1 MAQEALDTA
10 DSVAVDTLAAQA
22 AIVGAEAAQ
31 DAAELAQAA
40 AEAAQV
46 AAEAAQATS
55 PAYDSTV
62 GEALNY
68 VRLNAGETAMEF
80 RTPGEVLGDIGAQA
94 YDADT
99 AKTDV
104 AQTFTISQKGT
115 QTTDDDLSFNL
126 ATTNFFKC
134 TPSAGGALTFTNIP
148 TGQSGMVLL
157 VNGSN
162 YAITAAATTKVG
174 ATTLATISATGTYLL
189 SYYADGTNVFV
200 VNSGALA

>member
-1 MAQEALDTA
+1 MATQVQRRRGTTA
-10 DSVAVDTLAAQA
+10 QHATFT
-22 AIVGAEAAQ
+22 GA
-31 DAAELAQAA
+31 
-40 AEAAQV
+40 
-46 AAEAAQATS
+46 
-55 PAYDSTV
+55 V
-62 GEALNY
+62 GEITIDTDKKTAVVHDGATAGGNPLALEADLPDMSN
-68 VRLNAGETAMEF
+68 VL
-80 RTPGEVLGDIGAQA
+80 EVGDIGVTVQGYDVTTLKSAAIGVTVQG

-115 QTTDDDLSFNL
+115 QTTDNDLSFNL
-126 ATTNFFKC
+126 AATNFFKC
-134 TPSAGGALTFTNIP
+134 TPGAGGALTFTNIP

-189 SYYADGTNVFV
+189 SYYADGTNVYV